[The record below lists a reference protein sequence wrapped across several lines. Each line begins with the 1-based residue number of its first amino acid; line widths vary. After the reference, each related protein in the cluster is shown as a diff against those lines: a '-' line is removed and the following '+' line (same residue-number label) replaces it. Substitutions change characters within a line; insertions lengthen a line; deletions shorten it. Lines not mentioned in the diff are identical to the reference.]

1 MAPGGFYWDAIKSW
15 IHLSPKINLKQDF
28 DYNGHFFYNSLIKD
42 HTGSTLRAIPWMV
55 KKGLV
60 KVAQVRAHSGLGM
73 KRDQWFQFYEI
84 RKLIPNHLP
93 PVPQCNMPKFTLT
106 GPTDKDADKAS
117 LKELYLT
124 YRSLTDSPR
133 HFEDK
138 WQVALGYNIADWPEI
153 WKRVHDSRCS
163 LRVRSQIWRQLNLNF
178 WNSYMDHAYIL
189 RGDGLCSLCSQ
200 CARNR
205 WHIITECDVVIKLW
219 EKFAQNISALAGSL
233 TVQKHEMAFGLPDKD
248 RATVLRT
255 RLGFTLRAT
264 IMSLRGIR
272 TGDINQTVD
281 HLWSVFLRRLK
292 KELVEEY
299 YTAKLEGNL
308 ILFEKRTLV
317 NDFLGHITDSE
328 LQWSDFISEVQYDY
342 WNLFT

>member
-1 MAPGGFYWDAIKSW
+1 
-15 IHLSPKINLKQDF
+15 
-28 DYNGHFFYNSLIKD
+28 
-42 HTGSTLRAIPWMV
+42 
-55 KKGLV
+55 
-60 KVAQVRAHSGLGM
+60 
-73 KRDQWFQFYEI
+73 
-84 RKLIPNHLP
+84 
-93 PVPQCNMPKFTLT
+93 
-106 GPTDKDADKAS
+106 
-117 LKELYLT
+117 
-124 YRSLTDSPR
+124 
-133 HFEDK
+133 
-138 WQVALGYNIADWPEI
+138 
-153 WKRVHDSRCS
+153 
-163 LRVRSQIWRQLNLNF
+163 
-178 WNSYMDHAYIL
+178 MDHAYIL
-189 RGDGLCSLCSQ
+189 RGNGQCPMCSQ
-200 CARNR
+200 QARNR
-205 WHIITECDVVIKLW
+205 WHIVTECDVVIKLW
-219 EKFAQNISALAGSL
+219 ARFAQKVSALAGSL

-317 NDFLGHITDSE
+317 NDFLGHMTDSE